1 MPELGHF
8 KRSSAT
14 PDHLVDLGLFPSD
27 FVSPHRFYTG
37 TLESTAR
44 KRHTLQPAVFLR
56 PSPRTNI
63 VNLMADL
70 GPPTHWSGLLR
81 SVLIIHVPLRALKL
95 SISEQE
101 IYAAGGSTMPHRV
114 VRLLVVPRGPIL
126 IVYAPI
132 DYLPHTPD
140 IAMDDLVRH
149 SHFDG
154 ECVANFSET

>member
-70 GPPTHWSGLLR
+70 GPPSSLVWTSSQCIDNSRPPEGAETEHIRARDIR
-81 SVLIIHVPLRALKL
+81 SRRQHYASPGCSAPSRPQGTYSYRICPYRLFTSHSRYCYGRPCPTLAL
-95 SISEQE
+95 
-101 IYAAGGSTMPHRV
+101 
-114 VRLLVVPRGPIL
+114 
-126 IVYAPI
+126 
-132 DYLPHTPD
+132 
-140 IAMDDLVRH
+140 
-149 SHFDG
+149 
-154 ECVANFSET
+154 